1 MSVLERE
8 SELRSMSVLEREREL
23 RSMSVL
29 ERERELR
36 SMSVP
41 ETEGE
46 RVPIPECPTGKE
58 LPTHVFHDP

>member
-1 MSVLERE
+1 
-8 SELRSMSVLEREREL
+8 MSVLEREREL